1 MNDMHVQ
8 LNSLEKQRTKYRND
22 IRKYD
27 DVSMKNELKEK
38 AKELTQQI
46 SKLRKKIQHCVK
58 RLKKDH

>member
-46 SKLRKKIQHCVK
+46 SKLRKKISIVS
-58 RLKKDH
+58 KD